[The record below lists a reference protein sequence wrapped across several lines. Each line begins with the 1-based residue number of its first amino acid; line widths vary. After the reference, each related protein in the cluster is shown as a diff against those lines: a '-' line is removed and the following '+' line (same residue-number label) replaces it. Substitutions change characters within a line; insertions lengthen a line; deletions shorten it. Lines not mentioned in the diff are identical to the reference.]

1 MMDIAINNL
10 IDQMQ
15 GRSMTTMQKGDA
27 LIEFNKLIEHCDY
40 LEAKLKSNDIQPKCV
55 GCMGNGKN
63 LLSTPG
69 IGEVRW
75 EKCRKSNSC

>member
-1 MMDIAINNL
+1 MDLKRLREMIESKAYNATLESGEKVVIVDL
-10 IDQMQ
+10 KDIYK
-15 GRSMTTMQKGDA
+15 SMSDWVVK
-27 LIEFNKLIEHCDY
+27 
-40 LEAKLKSNDIQPKCV
+40 KSNDIQHKCV

-75 EKCRKSNSC
+75 EKCRKSDRC